1 MLLYYTLGI
10 IYGLSRGIKI
20 IAYCLIRCLS
30 FGKEKVKI
38 SYQFKGEAM
47 SAGFSI
53 GLITL
58 KALPIYKNITETTE
72 ITKVSL
78 RNQKLRVMICNAAII
93 ICKKL
98 G

>member
-58 KALPIYKNITETTE
+58 KALPIHKNTTE
-72 ITKVSL
+72 IKRHNKS
-78 RNQKLRVMICNAAII
+78 II
-93 ICKKL
+93 KKPKTTGNDL
-98 G
+98 